1 MALTNEDLQAIAQ
14 LLQPMQDSI
23 TRLEGNFSG
32 MQGTINKMQDSIDGM
47 QGTIN
52 KMQDTIDGMQD
63 SITNLQ
69 LHIENVTDTNIQ
81 LLAENHIELTK
92 KLNQLIPV
100 ADNNR
105 AYEVKVNY
113 LFEKVS
119 NLEKEV
125 AALKGKIA

>member
-32 MQGTINKMQDSIDGM
+32 MQGTINKMQDTIDGM

-52 KMQDTIDGMQD
+52 KMQDTIYGMQD

>member
-23 TRLEGNFSG
+23 TRLEGNFS
-32 MQGTINKMQDSIDGM
+32 GM

-92 KLNQLIPV
+92 RLNQAIPV
-100 ADNNR
+100 ADSNR